1 MLKFLHRFANRVI
14 RKFIFSYTPYCSTS
28 SLRRYIAKKT
38 ALWKHLSALEDKV
51 RQKQRITVAFTVYDL
66 PCWRCDSVM
75 QRMLRD
81 SRFRPFIW
89 ILPQFKDSDEQR
101 RNLEIML
108 AYFSVRRYPVAVYG
122 TLEEIRKKYAPDV
135 CILSKLPSAPV
146 RAMDMDQELTC
157 YLPYC
162 YQNTQKLDFINIQSC
177 YVWRN
182 FYATPGIKRVASSV
196 MANGGCNVVVVGSP
210 VADNYFADEEDDASL
225 VWRSC
230 GEGMKRIIWA
240 PHWSVNS
247 ESWFN
252 VATFLDVAEGMI
264 QLAEKYADKVQWAFK
279 PHPLLR
285 STLYKLP
292 DWGKERTDA
301 YYARWANMPNCQLE
315 TGAYVELFK
324 QSDAMVHD
332 SGSFIME
339 YLLVNKPCM
348 YLRKQ
353 GGFNDFNDDTLKALD
368 CYRKGSTVRD
378 VEKFIQDLLN
388 EVDDS
393 FKEKRSR
400 FRDEYLIPPGGS
412 CAQLIID
419 EILKGK

>member
-1 MLKFLHRFANRVI
+1 MNL
-14 RKFIFSYTPYCSTS
+14 S
-28 SLRRYIAKKT
+28 SCLRRLFKLYVRPFCSNSICSFIARRTFEWSRMEKRVAFLRNK
-38 ALWKHLSALEDKV
+38 ECM
-51 RQKQRITVAFTVYDL
+51 TVAFIVLDV
-66 PCWRCDSVM
+66 PSWRCDNVFRLM
-75 QRMLRD
+75 QKHP
-81 SRFRPFIW
+81 RFRPIIW
-89 ILPQFKDSDEQR
+89 IVPANHIIDEDEKKRRLDIMRSFFSKKD
-101 RNLEIML
+101 
-108 AYFSVRRYPVAVYG
+108 YPVAEFYS
-122 TLEEIRKKYAPDV
+122 LERMRAEYAPDIV
-135 CILSKLPSAPV
+135 FLAKPIAEMGDWNFW
-146 RAMDMDQELTC
+146 AMDRELVC
-157 YLPYC
+157 YVPYC
-162 YQNTQKLDFINIQSC
+162 YQNTNRKDFNNGLEC
-177 YVWRN
+177 HLWRN
-182 FYATPGIKRVASSV
+182 FYTTPSIKKLASSV
-196 MANGGCNVVVVGSP
+196 MTNGGCNVVAVGSP
-210 VADNYFADEEDDASL
+210 VADNYFADEEDDASPA
-225 VWRSC
+225 WRSC

-292 DWGKERTDA
+292 DWGKEKTDA
-301 YYARWANMPNCQLE
+301 YYDLWENMPNCQLE
-315 TGAYVELFK
+315 TGAYVDLFK

-368 CYRKGSTVRD
+368 CYRKGSTVLD
-378 VEKFIQDLLN
+378 VEKFIQDLLSGA
-388 EVDDS
+388 EDS
-393 FKEKRSR
+393 LKEQRSK